1 MYFCWELRIGNTT
14 AINAVQGMGETL
26 EKIIIIKNSLNLERV
41 VFTDPLW
48 IKNFSKI
55 ALCHTVFEIQ
65 SFFVFCN
72 CCEKFK
78 IATTF
83 DGTNFFSKVG

>member
-14 AINAVQGMGETL
+14 AIKAVKGMGETL
-26 EKIIIIKNSLNLERV
+26 EKIMIIKNSLKLGKGSLHRPPV
-41 VFTDPLW
+41 DQ
-48 IKNFSKI
+48 NFGKI
-55 ALCHTVFEIQ
+55 SLCHTVLEIQ

-78 IATTF
+78 IATIF
-83 DGTNFFSKVG
+83 DGTKFF